1 MPGRWESGEL
11 TPEERAEAEARIEA
25 RLLARPAQVA
35 EFLLAHPGILAGH
48 EIRGREGSLDRLDRW
63 IPGEECWNCGGERRH
78 GPCPAVPACHFRYK
92 AGFFTRQGGICPWC
106 SEALPADL
114 AKTAVDHI
122 VPVFRGGPWVEQNLQ
137 LLHLGCNASKGN
149 RVTAAALELAA
160 LHGWLVSDFLPVQV
174 LPAAGKPLVHLLA
187 PYRKRL
193 PIRAICRVQLG
204 GFPWRKPAP
213 HPLVRPPCRRTLRV
227 ASAGRHVTR
236 LGPGNS
242 PAPPYF

>member
-1 MPGRWESGEL
+1 MPGIWEKGEL
-11 TPEERAEAEARIEA
+11 TPEERAEVEARIEA

-63 IPGEECWNCGGERRH
+63 IPGEECWNCRGKRRH
-78 GPCPAVPACHFRYK
+78 GPCPAVPACHYRYK

-106 SEALPADL
+106 GNTLPADL
-114 AKTAVDHI
+114 ARTAVDHI
-122 VPVFRGGPWVEQNLQ
+122 VPVSRGGPWVDQNLQ
-137 LLHLGCNASKGN
+137 LLHFGCNASKGN

-160 LHGWLVSDFLPVQV
+160 AHGWLVIDFLPVQV
-174 LPAAGKPLVHLLA
+174 LPGAGKPLVHLLA
-187 PYRKRL
+187 PYRTRL
-193 PIRAICRVQLG
+193 PIRAICG
-204 GFPWRKPAP
+204 FSFGFPLEKTGG
-213 HPLVRPPCRRTLRV
+213 PPSGEAAVPQNATCLKCRAARE
-227 ASAGRHVTR
+227 R